1 MNMQHH
7 TTHVPE
13 YLVPAPATAGTTVVP
28 RAGAP
33 VRTRYGT
40 VAKEE
45 KEEEEEEEEE
55 GLK

>member
-45 KEEEEEEEEE
+45 KEEEEEEEE